1 MFYILG
7 ANLAPT
13 AQVRVALSRIYG
25 IGSSKSSQACD
36 QLGLSSTVKVNQ
48 LTRIQIDRLIQL
60 IAQNHLIET
69 ELKRLVSNDIK
80 RLQQI
85 GAYRGLRH
93 SVGLPLRGQRTHTNA
108 KTSRKFKRNL
118 FFETTK
124 SF

>member
-1 MFYILG
+1 MLYILG

-13 AQVRVALSRIYG
+13 AKIRVALSRIYG

-36 QLGLSSTVKVNQ
+36 QLGLSSTVKVSQ

-60 IAQNHLIET
+60 IAQNHLIDT
-69 ELKRLVSNDIK
+69 ELKRLVYNDIK

-108 KTSRKFKRNL
+108 KTSRKFKRNRAFL
-118 FFETTK
+118 LAK
-124 SF
+124 

>member
-1 MFYILG
+1 MLYILG

-13 AQVRVALSRIYG
+13 AQIRIALSRIHG

-69 ELKRLVSNDIK
+69 ELKRLVYNDIK

-108 KTSRKFKRNL
+108 KTSRKFKRNRAAAI
-118 FFETTK
+118 F
-124 SF
+124 